1 MIKANSDKSKHLETA
16 TIKVGDVFIDLVNL
30 RCETYSEDSRVPQVE
45 IGTPEQDAF
54 RRDLTINSM
63 FYNINTNT
71 VEDFTGKGI
80 QDLKDKVLRTPLDPL
95 QTFLDDPLR
104 LLRTVR
110 FAQRFGFEIAPEI
123 TVAA

>member
-1 MIKANSDKSKHLETA
+1 
-16 TIKVGDVFIDLVNL
+16 
-30 RCETYSEDSRVPQVE
+30 
-45 IGTPEQDAF
+45 
-54 RRDLTINSM
+54 M
-63 FYNINTNT
+63 FYNINANI

-123 TVAA
+123 TVAAKNAKVRVSSCSNSRIYSNL